1 MYILLVPRISSYYVC
16 ENVFVCSSILAKPL
30 REITSKF
37 VQYPIMSLQRFSY
50 QYYHEPTLLLIA
62 INRIRLG

>member
-1 MYILLVPRISSYYVC
+1 MYILLVPRILSYY
-16 ENVFVCSSILAKPL
+16 VFVCSSILAKPL
-30 REITSKF
+30 REMTSKF